1 MEIKI
6 TKGEWVVEQ
15 TEPTP
20 NKLDL
25 LITANDVKLGWLY
38 SNTIEAEAN
47 AKLIAAS
54 PDMLEALEWSLT
66 QFKRLADM
74 GRYPEFML
82 QKNGGQG
89 VMPIVKAIEKATKQ

>member
-1 MEIKI
+1 MELKI
-6 TKGEWVVEQ
+6 TKGEWAIN
-15 TEPTP
+15 
-20 NKLDL
+20 NKLA
-25 LITANDVKLGWLY
+25 IQVNPNDPI
-38 SNTIEAEAN
+38 NTSTIAQVMGNDEEAKAN

-89 VMPIVKAIEKATKQ
+89 VMPIVKAIEKATK